1 MERSI
6 PGRESNNN
14 QNFWAKSALK
24 NNKHTHTPSWGNS
37 QKEGESMNGKVYYSK
52 C

>member
-24 NNKHTHTPSWGNS
+24 TTNTHTPSWGNG
-37 QKEGESMNGKVYYSK
+37 QKEGESMNGKVDYSK